1 VSNPLPDQGL
11 WDTFVEAKR
20 QLHRRQAEFYQ
31 QASDRQAVLRAALDP
46 RAGAWQ
52 QGTAFDF
59 LTAFPSDVIPL
70 LPEVFRWAT
79 KSERWAGPAREVI
92 ARIPRGKRTTL
103 LELLFLEQLEAA
115 EDDDYPNLAEL
126 APRCEAWR
134 LLERLVQQAANNDDP
149 KVRELA
155 EYYNATDG
163 PKWQPKQ

>member
-1 VSNPLPDQGL
+1 MSNPLPDQGL

-46 RAGAWQ
+46 GAGAWQ

-79 KSERWAGPAREVI
+79 KSER
-92 ARIPRGKRTTL
+92 
-103 LELLFLEQLEAA
+103 
-115 EDDDYPNLAEL
+115 
-126 APRCEAWR
+126 
-134 LLERLVQQAANNDDP
+134 
-149 KVRELA
+149 
-155 EYYNATDG
+155 
-163 PKWQPKQ
+163 